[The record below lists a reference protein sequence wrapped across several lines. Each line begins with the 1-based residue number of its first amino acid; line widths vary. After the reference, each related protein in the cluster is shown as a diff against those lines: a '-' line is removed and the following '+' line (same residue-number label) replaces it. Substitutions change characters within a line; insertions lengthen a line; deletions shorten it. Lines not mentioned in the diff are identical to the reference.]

1 MVKKALLG
9 VVFTLLSVI
18 PVTAQEFM
26 CQVQINSRKVQGIDP
41 TTFDAMKTAVF
52 EFINNRKWTNYNF
65 QFEERIEW
73 TLLITIENAI
83 SSDEF
88 SGQFNIVLQRPVF
101 KTDYKT
107 PLLNI
112 IDKDISFVF
121 RPNQPVNFVENTYT
135 DNLSSL
141 LAYYSYFILGQYFDT
156 FSQDGGTDFYQ
167 KAMSVVQS
175 AQNSNRKGW
184 QSFESQKNRYHLVDQ
199 YLNAAYEPLRT
210 FLYSYHRKGL
220 DTMYDQPDAGRAVI
234 LRSLSDLKKVNDKR
248 PGMYSMQVLLDAK
261 RQEIINIFS
270 KGSPTEKTSMINIM
284 KEIDPANG
292 SKYQE
297 VMRK

>member
-1 MVKKALLG
+1 MIKKALFVWIALA
-9 VVFTLLSVI
+9 LS
-18 PVTAQEFM
+18 TRLYSQEFM

-52 EFINNRKWTNYNF
+52 EFMNNRKWTNYNLK
-65 QFEERIEW
+65 FEERIGC
-73 TLLITIENAI
+73 TLLITIDKAI

-88 SGQFNIVLQRPVF
+88 QGQFNVVLQRPVYH
-101 KTDYKT
+101 TDYNS
-107 PLLNI
+107 PLFNI
-112 IDKDISFVF
+112 IDKDVAFVF
-121 RPNQPVNFVENTYT
+121 HPNQPLTFVENTYT

-141 LAYYSYFILGQYFDT
+141 LAYYAYMMLGQYFDT

-184 QSFESQKNRYHLVDQ
+184 QSFESQKNRYHLVDE

-210 FLYSYHRKGL
+210 FLYDYHRKGL
-220 DTMYDQPDAGRAVI
+220 DKMYGQLELGRSEIAS
-234 LRSLSDLKKVNDKR
+234 SLSDLKKVNNKR

-261 RQEIINIFS
+261 RTEIINIFS
-270 KGSPTEKTSMINIM
+270 KATPMEKTSMINIM
-284 KEIDPANG
+284 KEVDPGNA
-292 SKYQE
+292 SRYQE
-297 VMRK
+297 VLRK